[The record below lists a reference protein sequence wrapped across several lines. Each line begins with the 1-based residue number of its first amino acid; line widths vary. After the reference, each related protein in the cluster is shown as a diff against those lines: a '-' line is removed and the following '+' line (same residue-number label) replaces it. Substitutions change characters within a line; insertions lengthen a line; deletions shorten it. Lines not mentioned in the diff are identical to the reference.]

1 MLCGKQ
7 LQLCLHQRKRR
18 AQLVGGIAGKL
29 PLGGKGVVQPL
40 QHLVEGVAEL
50 PEFRQ
55 HVLIDPHIRQI
66 VQLHLLYLRGEAV
79 QGLEGSPADEIGQNS
94 AEQCHYSRDIPVGGA
109 EASLRPID
117 NDGQLLA
124 GRNELRVKAC
134 CAALIQDHRA
144 AAL

>member
-1 MLCGKQ
+1 M
-7 LQLCLHQRKRR
+7 
-18 AQLVGGIAGKL
+18 
-29 PLGGKGVVQPL
+29 
-40 QHLVEGVAEL
+40 
-50 PEFRQ
+50 
-55 HVLIDPHIRQI
+55 
-66 VQLHLLYLRGEAV
+66 
-79 QGLEGSPADEIGQNS
+79 QGLEGSPADEIGQNA

-134 CAALIQDHRA
+134 HAFLIQDHRA

>member
-1 MLCGKQ
+1 M
-7 LQLCLHQRKRR
+7 
-18 AQLVGGIAGKL
+18 GGIAGKL

-79 QGLEGSPADEIGQNS
+79 QGLEGSSADEIGEDA
-94 AEQCHYSRDIPVGGA
+94 AEQRYRRCDVPVGGA